1 MDVGREGEGGREGG
15 RKGGRREG
23 GGREE
28 RGWEGKRIQFQVYKV
43 ILLLLLLLR
52 LFSTETTD
60 TTVISNKDD
69 EKKSALRVCKLKS
82 QQPQL
87 KMYI

>member
-1 MDVGREGEGGREGG
+1 MLKYALEACSISHRVLEVCVKKYAASRDKESRPLSM
-15 RKGGRREG
+15 
-23 GGREE
+23 
-28 RGWEGKRIQFQVYKV
+28 I
-43 ILLLLLLLR
+43 ILLLLLLLLLR